1 MLNIRLSR
9 VGKKGHAQYKV
20 VVAEK
25 TSPVKGKF
33 VEQVGSYDPHTKEL
47 IAKKDRVE
55 YWIGNGAACSDTVKN
70 LFIEKGVIKGDKV
83 KLTFKKKKGEE
94 ADAEGEKKDEN
105 EKVDEGSDVKEG
117 ESEKVDKGGD
127 TKETVEKEEAPAEK
141 EEKE

>member
-70 LFIEKGVIKGDKV
+70 LFIEKDIIKGDKV

-94 ADAEGEKKDEN
+94 TEAEEEKKDE
-105 EKVDEGSDVKEG
+105 KVKADEGSDVKKD
-117 ESEKVDKGGD
+117 EKVKADEGGD
-127 TKETVEKEEAPAEK
+127 VKEGAEKEETPAEK
-141 EEKE
+141 EKK

>member
-94 ADAEGEKKDEN
+94 VDTEGEKKKE
-105 EKVDEGSDVKEG
+105 DVKDVKDDDG
-117 ESEKVDKGGD
+117 KNTKESENK
-127 TKETVEKEEAPAEK
+127 KEISAEK
-141 EEKE
+141 EDK

>member
-55 YWIGNGAACSDTVKN
+55 YWISNGAACSDTVKN
-70 LFIEKGVIKGDKV
+70 LFIENGIIEGDKV
-83 KLTFKKKKGEE
+83 KLTFKKKRGEE
-94 ADAEGEKKDEN
+94 IADDIEKNSEVVN
-105 EKVDEGSDVKEG
+105 EKVDKTENIE
-117 ESEKVDKGGD
+117 
-127 TKETVEKEEAPAEK
+127 VEKDAL
-141 EEKE
+141 